1 MCKNKI
7 HTHLHTF
14 THPVIQVDKSQDL
27 QGEQEAASKRADYL
41 VQIQRP

>member
-1 MCKNKI
+1 M

-14 THPVIQVDKSQDL
+14 THAVIQVDKSQDL
-27 QGEQEAASKRADYL
+27 QGEQEAGSKRADYL